1 MTLMKRTNF
10 PALFSDR
17 WLTDLFDTDR
27 FFDSDLMKRM
37 QMVPAVNVVEKNNE
51 YEIELA
57 APGLDKK
64 DFNITLENGVLTIA
78 CEKEEEKE
86 EKDKSYTR
94 QEYSYTNFERS
105 FTLPENVKSDKL
117 DARYENG
124 VLRLVLPKT
133 VETKVKPKEIP
144 VH

>member
-1 MTLMKRTNF
+1 
-10 PALFSDR
+10 
-17 WLTDLFDTDR
+17 
-27 FFDSDLMKRM
+27 
-37 QMVPAVNVVEKNNE
+37 MVPAVNVVEKNNE

>member
-1 MTLMKRTNF
+1 MTLIKRTNF
-10 PALFSDR
+10 PSLFSDR
-17 WLTDLFDTDR
+17 WLTDFIDTDR

-105 FTLPENVKSDKL
+105 FTLPENVKTDKL

-133 VETKVKPKEIP
+133 VETKVKAKEIP